1 MNDLAPATPAGGAPL
16 IGADATRDA
25 AQWWF
30 TALDQRPLSVGAER
44 WSAQV
49 VGIHPDGAD
58 VWIQLHAVRDP
69 LRDVTVRVRPGMSVD
84 PVLAA
89 IETMIRDSA
98 AR

>member
-1 MNDLAPATPAGGAPL
+1 VNDRTPATPAGGASV
-16 IGADATRDA
+16 IQGDAGRDD

-69 LRDVTVRVRPGMSVD
+69 LRDVTVRVRPGMSID
-84 PVLAA
+84 HVLAT
-89 IETMIRDSA
+89 IETMIRNSV

>member
-1 MNDLAPATPAGGAPL
+1 VHDRTPAARPGGAPV
-16 IGADATRDA
+16 IEADATRDD

-69 LRDVTVRVRPGMSVD
+69 LRDVTVRVQPGMSVD
-84 PVLAA
+84 HVLAA
-89 IETMIRDSA
+89 IEAVIRDSA
-98 AR
+98 VR